1 MELRRFVRAFFPAS
15 LHPVSHRVHVVR
27 RCRTLSHSKPYRV
40 VPTFGKMPAV
50 GYCHSHAH
58 LSLHVR
64 ISCPAFRPPT
74 SVPAF
79 SRGSPSS
86 CYAEPHTLQAP
97 VLPHTGCSAFLITN
111 LSSQARQGNAFQH
124 LSTIPEKCVPSFF
137 HAYRTIKLV
146 FAIVPGV
153 FIVTR
158 LLTSSGVTHPRRWKL
173 ARNKFWTSHTIHRRC
188 GSSDSEHCVE
198 SLRVLGAT

>member
-1 MELRRFVRAFFPAS
+1 MGALAVSLHVRMNSRGLLVAFDYSPQRPRAYAVVRFSCPLALCFPELRRFVRAFFRAS

-27 RCRTLSHSKPYRV
+27 RYRTLSLSMPFSV
-40 VPTFGKMPAV
+40 VPTFGKMGAV

-86 CYAEPHTLQAP
+86 CYSEPHTLQAP
-97 VLPHTGCSAFLITN
+97 VLPHTGCSAFLITTSPPKRYRGMRFKTRAQFQKN
-111 LSSQARQGNAFQH
+111 VRLHFSMAR
-124 LSTIPEKCVPSFF
+124 
-137 HAYRTIKLV
+137 
-146 FAIVPGV
+146 
-153 FIVTR
+153 
-158 LLTSSGVTHPRRWKL
+158 SGVVCV
-173 ARNKFWTSHTIHRRC
+173 SHN
-188 GSSDSEHCVE
+188 
-198 SLRVLGAT
+198 